1 MKKVVALLVFMTAGS
16 SLFAQSWS
24 DKFQIG
30 VKGGA
35 NFATVAGDD
44 FDSPD
49 SRTSFYAGL
58 VAEAPLTETLSI
70 QPEVFYSGQGFDL
83 NDNANGADAEYQL
96 DYIQVP
102 VLLKVY
108 LVDGLNIQAGPQFGF
123 KVNEEVDF
131 QPTNDDGDIDTDAV
145 RDFDF
150 QLTSGL
156 EYKFAE
162 SFFIQAR
169 YTYGFSELIKDT
181 DVHNSYFSAGI
192 GYMF

>member
-1 MKKVVALLVFMTAGS
+1 MKKVLTLLILITAGS

-24 DKFQIG
+24 DKFQFGI
-30 VKGGA
+30 KGGA

-58 VAEAPLTETLSI
+58 VAEAPLTEALSI

-83 NDNANGADAEYQL
+83 NDNSDGTDAEYQI

-102 VLLKVY
+102 ILLKVY

-123 KVNEEVDF
+123 KVNEEVEF
-131 QPTNDDGDIDTDAV
+131 QPTNDGGDIDTDAV

-169 YTYGFSELIKDT
+169 YTYGFSELIEDT